1 MHSDQAL
8 GESHIIIGPF
18 VRFCLSRLLMRRA
31 VLTCFVTTREL
42 QKQIVDFLIGK
53 KIREKHTKNL
63 MIKELL
69 RMKNELLNSKTTKKK
84 ELAEAVDQFNWDLC
98 EPLLEK
104 YTYRCRQIQQ
114 AKYLVKRIN
123 KPFVSEKKRKS
134 A

>member
-69 RMKNELLNSKTTKKK
+69 RMKNELLNSKTTKK
-84 ELAEAVDQFNWDLC
+84 
-98 EPLLEK
+98 
-104 YTYRCRQIQQ
+104 
-114 AKYLVKRIN
+114 
-123 KPFVSEKKRKS
+123 
-134 A
+134 